1 MLWRGIMGFTKF
13 GDKRVNDLDLL
24 SGYVVGVACLHR
36 ENPCRLHAARS
47 PYVLIICSLP
57 VVFVCNALFLFLLLY
72 FHMYKPETNLVN
84 VCAQLISLRNEH
96 FFGDTFDVL
105 CFHMYKLQHTLKT
118 SLCCAFYW
126 RKPCHDHTF
135 DLLCFHMYKPQS
147 NLNSRQRT
155 KPTVAA
161 RKKRN

>member
-1 MLWRGIMGFTKF
+1 MDRYIVQRAATSKATTNKQQTKKKKKPNTNKPQKQKNQQHKERF
-13 GDKRVNDLDLL
+13 VPLP
-24 SGYVVGVACLHR
+24 SAVFAYVQTP
-36 ENPCRLHAARS
+36 N
-47 PYVLIICSLP
+47 
-57 VVFVCNALFLFLLLY
+57 
-72 FHMYKPETNLVN
+72 
-84 VCAQLISLRNEH
+84 ISLSNKH
-96 FFGDTFDVL
+96 FFGDIFDVL
-105 CFHMYKLQHTLKT
+105 CFQMYKLQTYLKT
-118 SLCCAFYW
+118 SLYCAFYR